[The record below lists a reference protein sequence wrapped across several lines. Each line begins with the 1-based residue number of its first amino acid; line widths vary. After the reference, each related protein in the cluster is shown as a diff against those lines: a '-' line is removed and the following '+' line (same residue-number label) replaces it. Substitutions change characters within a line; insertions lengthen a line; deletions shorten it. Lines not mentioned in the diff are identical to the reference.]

1 MDRYYM
7 ESLRNLAILEMIL
20 RNKQRIKKQPWD
32 KECKVFIG
40 GLKYN
45 VYRTDVTVSILL
57 KSACINNNLFRIF
70 FHNMGMWSIVGLQEN
85 QGDLDL

>member
-1 MDRYYM
+1 MDRYYL

-20 RNKQRIKKQPWD
+20 RNKQGIKKQPWD

-45 VYRTDVTVSILL
+45 VCRTDVTVSILL
-57 KSACINNNLFRIF
+57 KQSACIKNNYFRLFF
-70 FHNMGMWSIVGLQEN
+70 LNMGM
-85 QGDLDL
+85 